1 MLAGSK
7 IGIERYRGTS
17 QTMKWIFLALIIVP
31 TLELAILIWAGGA
44 IGFFPTLLMIL
55 GTGLLGAFLAK
66 KQGLKAIRD
75 IQESFNRFE
84 PPGDQLL
91 KAAFVLVGGV
101 MLLTPGF
108 ISDAIGLSLL
118 FAPTQKIYKPFIMKL
133 LNNKMKN
140 ARIIVR

>member
-1 MLAGSK
+1 
-7 IGIERYRGTS
+7 
-17 QTMKWIFLALIIVP
+17 MKWIFLALIAVP
-31 TLELAILIWAGGA
+31 TLELAVLIWAGGA
-44 IGFFPTLLMIL
+44 IGFFPTLLIIL
-55 GTGLLGAFLAK
+55 GTGLLGAVLAK

-75 IQESFNRFE
+75 VQDSFSRLQ
-84 PPGDQLL
+84 PPGDHLL

-108 ISDAIGLSLL
+108 ISDLFGLSLL
-118 FAPTQKIYKPFIMKL
+118 FTPTQKIYRPIIMKL

>member
-1 MLAGSK
+1 
-7 IGIERYRGTS
+7 
-17 QTMKWIFLALIIVP
+17 MKWIFLALIIVP

-118 FAPTQKIYKPFIMKL
+118 FAPTQKIYKPFIMKV